1 MKQTENFGFKQ
12 IESSDLLSATP
23 LNENAALI
31 DAVLQAQ
38 KNEILGRVMMACGSY
53 TGDGTKSAAIQTPGF
68 KPIVVL
74 MKEKLGEHGY
84 KISTDLAGAT
94 HVTARTDQLAVDA
107 GWCLWIGGNLRTN
120 FGLIT
125 FEAQVGSLS
134 WHMTVGDGVAYSN
147 YVPDVMNNATYS
159 TYEWIAFGVA
169 ED

>member
-1 MKQTENFGFKQ
+1 MKQTENFGLKQ

-31 DAVLQAQ
+31 DTVLQAQ

-68 KPIVVL
+68 KPIAVL
-74 MKEKLGEHGY
+74 MKPKLREHGY
-84 KISTDLAGAT
+84 TISTDLAGST

-125 FEAQVGSLS
+125 FDAQVGSLS
-134 WHMTVGDGVAYSN
+134 WYMTVGDEVDYAY
-147 YVPDVMNNATYS
+147 YVPDVMNNGES
-159 TYEWIAFGVA
+159 TCYEWIAFGVA